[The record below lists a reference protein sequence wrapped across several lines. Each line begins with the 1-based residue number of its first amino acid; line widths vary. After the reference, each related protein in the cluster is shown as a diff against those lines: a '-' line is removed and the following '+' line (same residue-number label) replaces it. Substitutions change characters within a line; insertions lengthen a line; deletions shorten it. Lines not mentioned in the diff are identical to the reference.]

1 MNATNFRRLLNRSI
15 VLPLIL
21 TMALAGIFLWQ
32 INQLLSAARWVEHT
46 DEVIARAYNTQKL
59 LVDLETGLRGYLI
72 THNPAFLA
80 PYNAALPAIN
90 PALDE
95 LHSLVADNAFQA
107 ARLKEIRAVSD
118 EWQDYARDVIAAHDR
133 GGDYGGYVSSGLG
146 KTRMDEIRAAFTSF
160 IKSEEA
166 LRDERSQQ
174 ARNATRVAIATAL
187 VLTLLLGVL
196 LAFLTRRRLLTLSR
210 NYEQTLEA
218 ERAQREHLR
227 VTLNSIGD
235 AVIATNATG
244 HVTFMNPVA
253 ESLTGWAEPEANGKH
268 IEEVFKIIN
277 EESRQAV
284 ESPVTKVI
292 REGNI
297 VGLANHTLLLT
308 QDGREVPIDDSGAPI
323 RGVQNEI
330 SGVVLVFR
338 DITER
343 KGAENER
350 AQLLLSEQTAR
361 KVAEEASRAKDEF
374 IATVSHELRTPLTA
388 ILGWS
393 SMLAGNQLDE
403 ATTRTALSTIERNA
417 KAQGKI
423 IDDILDISRIITGK
437 LRLEVRP
444 LKPAAIIEAALASVR
459 PAANAKEIQLL
470 SLLDPNAGYISGD
483 PDRLQQIVWNLLNN
497 AIKFTPKGGRVQIGL
512 ARVDS
517 SVEITVTD
525 NGEGV
530 KAEFLPRVFDR
541 FQQADGTTTR
551 RHGGLGLG
559 LAIVR
564 HLVEL
569 HGGTVRAHSRGE
581 QQGAAFS
588 FKIPLLA
595 VHNEFQPLERER
607 AIESDHALTIT
618 PHDSHALE
626 NLKVLIVDDELDTR
640 LLISKV
646 LEASGAEV
654 LAIESAV
661 AALEALE
668 QFQPDVLLSDI
679 GLPDEDGYALIARV
693 RRLPPER
700 GGLTPAVA
708 LTAYARAEDRTR
720 ALQAGFQ
727 IHVPKPVSTD
737 ELLAVVASLAGRA
750 GKA

>member
-1 MNATNFRRLLNRSI
+1 MNATNFRRLLNRSV

-21 TMALAGIFLWQ
+21 TLALAGMFLWQ

-59 LVDLETGLRGYLI
+59 LVDLETGVRGYLI
-72 THNPAFLA
+72 THNPTFLE
-80 PYNAALPAIN
+80 PYNVALPAIN
-90 PALDE
+90 PAFDE
-95 LHSLVADNAFQA
+95 LHSLIADNSLQA

-118 EWQDYARDVIAAHDR
+118 EWQNYARDVIAVHDR

-146 KTRMDEIRAAFTSF
+146 KTRMDEIRAGFTSF

-174 ARNATRVAIATAL
+174 ARKATVVAIATAL
-187 VLTLLLGVL
+187 VLALLLGAL
-196 LAFLTRRRLLTLSR
+196 LAFLTRRRLITLSR
-210 NYEQTLEA
+210 NYEQTLDA
-218 ERAQREHLR
+218 ERGQREHLR

-235 AVIATNATG
+235 AVIATDATG
-244 HVTFMNPVA
+244 HITFINPVA
-253 ESLTGWAEPEANGKH
+253 ESLTGWTEPEANGKH
-268 IEEVFKIIN
+268 VEEVFKIIN

-297 VGLANHTLLLT
+297 VGLANHTLLMT
-308 QDGREVPIDDSGAPI
+308 RDGREVPIDDSGAPI

-343 KGAENER
+343 KQAENER

-361 KVAEEASRAKDEF
+361 LVAEEASRAKDEF
-374 IATVSHELRTPLTA
+374 LATVSHELRTPLTS

-403 ATTRTALSTIERNA
+403 ANTRTALSTIERNA

-423 IDDILDISRIITGK
+423 IDDILDISRVITGK

-470 SLLDPNAGYISGD
+470 SLLDPNAGYVSGD
-483 PDRLQQIVWNLLNN
+483 PDRLQQVVWNLLNN
-497 AIKFTPKGGRVQIGL
+497 AIKFTPKGGRVQVNL

-517 SVEITVTD
+517 SIEVTVTD
-525 NGEGV
+525 TGEGIT
-530 KAEFLPRVFDR
+530 ADFLPRVFDR

-569 HGGTVRAHSRGE
+569 HGGTVRAESRGE
-581 QQGAAFS
+581 HQGAAFS
-588 FKIPLLA
+588 FRLPLLA
-595 VHNEFQPLERER
+595 VHNESQTVERER
-607 AIESDHALTIT
+607 ASESDHVETIA
-618 PHDSHALE
+618 PLDSHALG

-654 LAIESAV
+654 LAVESAA
-661 AALEALE
+661 AALEALA

-700 GGLTPAVA
+700 GGLTPAAA
-708 LTAYARAEDRTR
+708 LTAYAGAEDRTR
-720 ALQAGFQ
+720 ALHAGFQ

-750 GKA
+750 GKV